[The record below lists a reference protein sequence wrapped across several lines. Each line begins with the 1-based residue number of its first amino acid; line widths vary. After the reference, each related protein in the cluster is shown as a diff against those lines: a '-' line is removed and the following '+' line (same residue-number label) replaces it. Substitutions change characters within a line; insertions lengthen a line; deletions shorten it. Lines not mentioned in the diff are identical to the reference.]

1 MSLARYADETQH
13 QRGQHREIAVRYRA
27 KTSNKDVNLRKH
39 ELQLIFAKRYGEER
53 LPDDDA
59 GRDDLRLMFDHLVQ
73 LGVDRCRWWADVW
86 VPLLPDA
93 DIDAMIRD
101 AGQGRHWSAAALG
114 KALNFT
120 NAERRQLDVRTIRPV
135 DRTRKQLAQDV
146 RERDAARKRARR
158 LEAGARPRKQSLSK
172 TKPWVKLG
180 MSRRTYE
187 RKGLNVA
194 VDANSA
200 VILLVSQC
208 QTKLRHS
215 VPERPQGAP
224 LWHALRPFNAKLP
237 TEPRVP
243 EFIVVTA
250 SCCNIA

>member
-13 QRGQHREIAVRYRA
+13 QRGQHREIAVRHRS

-39 ELQLIFAKRYGEER
+39 ELQLIFAKRYGGQR

-59 GRDDLRLMFDHLVQ
+59 GRADLRLMFDHLVQ
-73 LGVDRCRWWADVW
+73 LGADRCRWWADVW
-86 VPLLPDA
+86 APLLPDA
-93 DIDAMIRD
+93 EIDAMIRD

-135 DRTRKQLAQDV
+135 DRTKAQLDNDNKARRAT
-146 RERDAARKRARR
+146 RERARR
-158 LEAGARPRKQSLSK
+158 LEAGARPHKQSLSK

-187 RKGLNVA
+187 RKGLNDA
-194 VDANSA
+194 VDANSCP
-200 VILLVSQC
+200 ILLVSQWD
-208 QTKLRHS
+208 TKLRHG
-215 VPERPQGAP
+215 VPERPQ
-224 LWHALRPFNAKLP
+224 ALLFGTR
-237 TEPRVP
+237 
-243 EFIVVTA
+243 
-250 SCCNIA
+250 